1 MSESHTVEQSP
12 GDLLSVTWRW
22 LVLAAASFA
31 SLWALGPTVPFMA
44 ATGAALGWNL
54 VTTRRQ
60 WRHLAW
66 DVRTVRAALPARVE
80 VLVGRVIPRAEQVAE
95 PARRALPVG
104 RAA

>member
-44 ATGAALGWNL
+44 ATGAAL
-54 VTTRRQ
+54 
-60 WRHLAW
+60 
-66 DVRTVRAALPARVE
+66 E
-80 VLVGRVIPRAEQVAE
+80 
-95 PARRALPVG
+95 
-104 RAA
+104 